1 MMKPM
6 RCLLPL
12 ACAALLAAGDSI
24 PAQDTVLA
32 IDPAQTKVEFT
43 LGDVLHTVH
52 GTFQLKRGN
61 IRFDTVTGKASGEL
75 VVDAASG
82 ASGSDARDQR
92 MHAKILESSRY
103 TEIVFRPDSVE
114 GKVLPEGASE
124 VRLHGIFSMHGAEHE
139 LSIPLDVQA
148 AGGRFTATGRF
159 LVPYVKWG
167 LKNPSTLIL
176 RVSDKVQI
184 DIHTVAHR

>member
-1 MMKPM
+1 M

-24 PAQDTVLA
+24 PAQDTVLE